1 MVLTAFGASDA
12 AKHDDSV
19 VPRGG
24 GVGRFTTLDYSE
36 NTLFC
41 HDPFAVARPCVR
53 STKGSKIVA
62 DRRAPF
68 M

>member
-1 MVLTAFGASDA
+1 MILTAFGASDA

-24 GVGRFTTLDYSE
+24 VGRFTTLDHPE

-53 STKGSKIVA
+53 GTKGSKIVA
-62 DRRAPF
+62 DRRSPF